1 MAVRERPKGSGHYMY
16 DFRISGRRYRGSIP
30 EARTKAQ
37 AKQAEAAA
45 EKKDAAEREAAPAAE
60 AEAAQPK

>member
-16 DFRISGRRYRGSIP
+16 DFRISGRRYRDSIP

-37 AKQAEAAA
+37 AKQAEAKIGSAS
-45 EKKDAAEREAAPAAE
+45 RPARVAC
-60 AEAAQPK
+60 